1 MSAIEQDRTP
11 HALAPRR
18 SAGIDRWALPLIR
31 HEEIL
36 LFVLFLIVC
45 GFFALAVPA
54 ARQPG
59 TYLDL
64 LRDVSPNL
72 IAAIGVT
79 LLLLAG
85 QFDLSVGSMLAFT
98 GVATVSTFNATGNMW
113 LGILAGLLTGP
124 LVGAI
129 NGYLVTVQ
137 GMSSLMTTLGM
148 LFALRGLVYVWTN
161 TTPVVDEN
169 RFTAFTAFYQGSV
182 LGVPLPGLLA
192 VVLIA
197 IGAVLQATSV
207 VSPSNLIDS
216 MENAEW
222 DGLLPYLTL
231 ANLYLVGFNILPAF
245 PMDGGRVLRALLA
258 LRMDYVRATGIAVS
272 VGQALAFLFG
282 LAGFATGNFFL
293 ILIAIF
299 IWFGAS
305 AEGQQVAVRGV
316 LGEATVGQV
325 MTRQPQKLYPTDPL
339 TRAVGLTLST
349 SQADF
354 PVVDG
359 NERVVGLLTMDD
371 LLRGLQETPGSP
383 VGMVMHRNFPTA
395 SPEETIVAVQARLAE
410 SRVRAIPIVAADGSL
425 AGFLTAGD
433 IGEAFRLL
441 SVRPQLIG
449 RGAVN
454 R

>member
-1 MSAIEQDRTP
+1 MSAIEQNRAP
-11 HALAPRR
+11 GAIAPRR
-18 SAGIDRWALPLIR
+18 SAGIGRWALPLIR
-31 HEEIL
+31 HEEVL
-36 LFVLFLIVC
+36 LFALFLIVC

-72 IAAIGVT
+72 IAAIGLT

-124 LVGAI
+124 LIGAI

-197 IGAVLQATSV
+197 LAWVLLTRTEFGRNIYAIGGNATAARVSGIRVQRETFLLFVLSGTTAAIAGLLVASQTGTGYFDAGVQGFELIVIASAVLGGVSLSGGQGSLISAMIGVLILGMTGKGLRLMNVHTTQQLV
-207 VSPSNLIDS
+207 V
-216 MENAEW
+216 
-222 DGLLPYLTL
+222 
-231 ANLYLVGFNILPAF
+231 
-245 PMDGGRVLRALLA
+245 
-258 LRMDYVRATGIAVS
+258 TGIVM
-272 VGQALAFLFG
+272 L
-282 LAGFATGNFFL
+282 
-293 ILIAIF
+293 
-299 IWFGAS
+299 
-305 AEGQQVAVRGV
+305 VAVYLHGV
-316 LGEATVGQV
+316 
-325 MTRQPQKLYPTDPL
+325 
-339 TRAVGLTLST
+339 
-349 SQADF
+349 
-354 PVVDG
+354 
-359 NERVVGLLTMDD
+359 
-371 LLRGLQETPGSP
+371 
-383 VGMVMHRNFPTA
+383 RNRML
-395 SPEETIVAVQARLAE
+395 VE
-410 SRVRAIPIVAADGSL
+410 SRRRDG
-425 AGFLTAGD
+425 
-433 IGEAFRLL
+433 
-441 SVRPQLIG
+441 
-449 RGAVN
+449 
-454 R
+454 